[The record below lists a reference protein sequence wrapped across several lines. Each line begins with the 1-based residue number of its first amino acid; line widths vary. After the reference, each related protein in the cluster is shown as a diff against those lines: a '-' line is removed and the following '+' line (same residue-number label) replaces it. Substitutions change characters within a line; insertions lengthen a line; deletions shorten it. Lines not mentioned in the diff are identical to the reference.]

1 MKSKSGRKILIATAC
16 VLVLWLIVGITDFT
30 LVRNYH
36 KPLFCVGIN
45 LADDGG
51 SGHYM
56 GLGYGFDIEGYFMP
70 EDEYPDVTSYRGYL
84 FGREVVRGFWEE
96 MLVGTDSPTQAGGNS
111 STLPQAD
118 STGTFTG
125 TIKEPPALTVIC
137 GESSTQALQG
147 TYSWYYPNLDGT
159 ITGAVADC
167 IHPLDAKE
175 LMEPLN
181 LVPSYLSHIDPYTIY
196 LRFEVAP
203 DSVEI
208 SCWGEECW
216 GRTDASFEHKAI
228 PVNKTEDT
236 DANGCPLII
245 YSLQRGEETAIYII
259 TAKWESYENFNG
271 TASYSFY
278 TTYPLLEPQLIT
290 P

>member
-1 MKSKSGRKILIATAC
+1 MKENTAKSKKRKLILIILC
-16 VLVLWLIVGITDFT
+16 SILILWLAMGITDFA
-30 LVRNYH
+30 LVQNYH
-36 KPLFCVGIN
+36 KPLFCVGVN

-51 SGHYM
+51 SGRYV
-56 GLGYGFDIEGYFMP
+56 GLGYGFDIEGNFMP
-70 EDEYPDVTSYRGYL
+70 EDDYPDVTSYRGYL
-84 FGREVVRGFWEE
+84 FGREIVRGFWEE
-96 MLVGTDSPTQAGGNS
+96 MLA
-111 STLPQAD
+111 
-118 STGTFTG
+118 STGTYTG

-147 TYSWYYPNLDGT
+147 TYSWYYPNWDGT
-159 ITGAVADC
+159 ITGAVTDC

-196 LRFEVAP
+196 LQFEVVP

-236 DANGCPLII
+236 DANGKPLIT
-245 YSLQRGEETAIYII
+245 YSFQRGEETSIYII
-259 TAKWESYENFNG
+259 SAKWESYENFNG

-278 TTYPLLEPQLIT
+278 TTYPLLEPQVIE